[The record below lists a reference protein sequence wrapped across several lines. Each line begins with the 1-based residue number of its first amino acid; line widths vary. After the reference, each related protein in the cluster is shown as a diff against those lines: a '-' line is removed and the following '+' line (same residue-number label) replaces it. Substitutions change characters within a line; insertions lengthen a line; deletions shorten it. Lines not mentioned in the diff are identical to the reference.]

1 MVIRTHKFRCGWKWK
16 ACCASVGSVAAFVS
30 FSELRAMS
38 RKATA
43 FSEVSKPIHTAR
55 WTLRWLLQGKRVR
68 QGKVRRTLRSRSCS
82 LQPLRSCPAMGT
94 PGSCIRLELRHS
106 QTRYELVEERP
117 FWAPSDSLAKRKPI
131 DLNPISAR
139 PPKTVNSIGVLMK
152 SGGAE
157 ITAAYAAT
165 TCGLRD
171 SEYATVMIYIRRII
185 QSPCLGGPHCCPLSP
200 WQYDIEMPE

>member
-1 MVIRTHKFRCGWKWK
+1 
-16 ACCASVGSVAAFVS
+16 
-30 FSELRAMS
+30 
-38 RKATA
+38 
-43 FSEVSKPIHTAR
+43 
-55 WTLRWLLQGKRVR
+55 
-68 QGKVRRTLRSRSCS
+68 
-82 LQPLRSCPAMGT
+82 MGT
-94 PGSCIRLELRHS
+94 PGSCIHLELRHS

-171 SEYATVMIYIRRII
+171 SEYATVMIYIQRII
-185 QSPCLGGPHCCPLSP
+185 QSPRLGGPHCCPLSP